1 MAVEEGPRSGG
12 VYEFDTRQNQTID
25 GLSTA
30 LRALAF
36 FFLVYGAL
44 SGIWVLDHLHARAF
58 VTAGRTVIEAALYVT
73 MSRFFHAA
81 SKALAAVVDTR
92 GNDIA
97 HLLRG
102 LDVVRRAIVVWG
114 YAMFGLLTL
123 QLLYMGAIF
132 AARHFGVQLPER

>member
-1 MAVEEGPRSGG
+1 MDEGPRSGG
-12 VYEFDTRQNQTID
+12 FYEFDARQNKTID

-30 LRALAF
+30 LRALGF
-36 FFLVYGAL
+36 FFLAYGAL
-44 SGIWVLDHLHARAF
+44 SGLSVLDHLHAKAF
-58 VTAGRTVIEAALYVT
+58 VTAGRTVIEAGLYVA

-92 GNDIA
+92 GNDMA
-97 HLLRG
+97 HLMSALS
-102 LDVVRRAIVVWG
+102 VVRKAIVFWG

-123 QLLYMGAIF
+123 QLLYLGAIF

>member
-1 MAVEEGPRSGG
+1 MEEGPRSGG
-12 VYEFDTRQNQTID
+12 FYEFDAQQNKTID

-30 LRALAF
+30 LKALGF

-44 SGIWVLDHLHARAF
+44 NAVSVLDHLHARAF
-58 VTAGRTVIEAALYVT
+58 VTAGRTVIEASLYVA

-97 HLLRG
+97 LLMSA
-102 LDVVRRAIVVWG
+102 LTVVRRAIVFWG

-123 QLLYMGAIF
+123 QLLYLGAIF